1 MKRYYIQRMI
11 DPFCIVSLTHNSF
24 PSHQNSIIFSKDPIW
39 SRKNLSSE
47 VIWRRYVPRLFYTE
61 NTNPSMYE
69 LNACLGMAPVFLML
83 DVHLADSKSKKQNT
97 DDSEQIP
104 LSSTSRV
111 VSCERAIVY
120 KSLLNVP
127 FSSLSHLT
135 STFCGFQKEAVEG
148 LWFGVK
154 FSHYCNMETY
164 WATLFYTETTS
175 VNAYGLDL
183 CLKITLFHHKLD
195 VHLLGFKNGY
205 TQTT

>member
-1 MKRYYIQRMI
+1 
-11 DPFCIVSLTHNSF
+11 
-24 PSHQNSIIFSKDPIW
+24 
-39 SRKNLSSE
+39 
-47 VIWRRYVPRLFYTE
+47 VPRLFYTE
-61 NTNPSMYE
+61 NTNPSMYG
-69 LNACLGMAPVFLML
+69 LNACLGMAQVFLML

-104 LSSTSRV
+104 LSLTSWV

-120 KSLLNVP
+120 KILLNVP

-135 STFCGFQKEAVEG
+135 STFCGFEKEAVEG

-154 FSHYCNMETY
+154 LSYYCNMETY

-175 VNAYGLDL
+175 ANAYGLDL
-183 CLKITLFHHKLD
+183 CLRITLFHHMLD
-195 VHLLGFKNGY
+195 VYLLDFKNGY